1 MLKFWAIALALF
13 LYLLLLVFPRP
24 VWGSVAIQ
32 FYDSEN
38 LAIVEGGVKAKVHL
52 ACIKVP
58 HLDQPLGKLAFQEL
72 KELIGDRFMGVKSF
86 RRDRV
91 GRVIGEVYADGNNV
105 NLQMVE
111 LGLAEFDRQFPYV
124 KECVGYSE
132 AEVKA
137 KQLGL
142 GIWHEK
148 GVTGKGKCGKLAIPP
163 LESLAAG
170 DSP

>member
-1 MLKFWAIALALF
+1 MLKFWAIALVLF
-13 LYLLLLVFPRP
+13 FLLLLIFPRP

-58 HLDQPLGKLAFQEL
+58 NLDQPLGKLALQEL

-86 RRDRV
+86 RKDRV
-91 GRVIGEVYADGNNV
+91 GRVIGEVYADGKNV

-111 LGLAEFDRQFPYV
+111 RGLAAFDHQFPYA
-124 KECVGYSE
+124 KECIGYDKAE
-132 AEVKA
+132 ARA
-137 KQLGL
+137 QSLGL
-142 GIWHEK
+142 GIWR
-148 GVTGKGKCGKLAIPP
+148 
-163 LESLAAG
+163 
-170 DSP
+170 